1 MKIRY
6 NKKKYISEEP
16 SMQILN
22 GLLFDGFTFTKKDLF
37 FENERITAL
46 HTGSD
51 TLDVSGCY
59 VIPGMIDIH
68 THGCSG
74 FDFIDAD
81 ANGLKK
87 MDQWYLQNGVTSV
100 AATLIT
106 AQRDTMLGALAEIS
120 AYTTKNPDS
129 AICACRAEGPFL
141 SPSRAGAHDI
151 HLLSLP
157 DIEFAEQMLSASGGL
172 LRILDIDPCL
182 DGAETLI
189 RHFVNRL
196 HLSLAHTPCTQEE
209 ALKAHAAGANGITHM
224 FNAMAPVH
232 HRAPAMLGA
241 FTESS
246 LTAELICDGIHVY
259 PSLLKLLFLCDPER
273 VCIISDSMAGCGMAD
288 GVYTLGGARITVKE
302 GRAFNTEGTLAGS
315 VCSVPQGLSMLVNE
329 GIRLEKAAASATRI
343 PAKLLGREDIGNLHT
358 GSYADIVILS
368 PKLTPIHVIKRG
380 KLLF

>member
-1 MKIRY
+1 MH
-6 NKKKYISEEP
+6 
-16 SMQILN
+16 ILN

-37 FENERITAL
+37 FEDERITSQC
-46 HTGSD
+46 TTSGI
-51 TLDVSGCY
+51 LDASGCY

-81 ANGLKK
+81 ADALKK

-106 AQRDTMLGALAEIS
+106 AQRDIMLGALERIS
-120 AYTTKNPDS
+120 AYTAKNPNG

-151 HLLSLP
+151 HLLCLP
-157 DIEFAEQMLSASGGL
+157 DIEFVEQMLSASNGSL
-172 LRILDIDPCL
+172 QILDIDPCL
-182 DGAETLI
+182 EGAEKLI
-189 RHFVNRL
+189 RHFAGRM
-196 HLSLAHTPCTQEE
+196 HLSLAHTPCTEEE

-241 FTESS
+241 FAESA
-246 LTAELICDGIHVY
+246 LTAELICDGIHVH

-273 VCIISDSMAGCGMAD
+273 VCIISDSMAGCGMPD

-302 GRAFNTEGTLAGS
+302 GRAFNAEGTLAGS
-315 VCSVPQGLSMLVNE
+315 VCSVPRGISTLVNE
-329 GIRLEKAAASATRI
+329 GIPLENAIASATRI
-343 PAKLLGREDIGNLHT
+343 PAKLLGRDDIGNLHA
-358 GSYADIVILS
+358 GSLADIVILS
-368 PKLTPIHVIKRG
+368 PQLTPIHVIKHG